1 MRNIL
6 FKKELAHY
14 KIAGWDVKLF
24 NDSTFNYRYLHCGGI
39 DLVKGSWTKT
49 KDTLIRRSLKKAI
62 SQDIIFRATEKVKK
76 LGDFGY
82 SDKDYFF
89 SFRIHP
95 FF

>member
-1 MRNIL
+1 MIL
-6 FKKELAHY
+6 ELAVESECDY
-14 KIAGWDVKLF
+14 I
-24 NDSTFNYRYLHCGGI
+24 S
-39 DLVKGSWTKT
+39 S
-49 KDTLIRRSLKKAI
+49 RSLKKAI

-76 LGDFGY
+76 LRDFGY